1 MSTPEEMHEFLKVFT
16 IDFRKKFGERAALVV
31 ALSVPEQGDRDAWA
45 TGWIGPC
52 LTAKG
57 LIHFAIPALDR
68 TIVPTPGVT
77 LPVPAAPVYGKIW
90 RRDDEA
96 GAPGR
101 TPPL

>member
-1 MSTPEEMHEFLKVFT
+1 MSPPEEMHEFLKVFT

-52 LTAKG
+52 LT
-57 LIHFAIPALDR
+57 
-68 TIVPTPGVT
+68 IVPTPGVT